1 MTITRTG
8 PRMIASNGV
17 TLCCDTFG
25 DASQHALVLIMGLGA
40 QMIVWDDDFCAALAA
55 RNLHVVRFDNRDIG
69 KSMHLN
75 TAGVPNT
82 MALMAK
88 AALGLKLNVPYT
100 LLDMARDT
108 AGLMDALGIKRAHVA
123 GASMGGGIAQ
133 EMAIHMPDRL
143 LTLTSIMSSTGD
155 PGLPPPTA
163 EAMSLLFA
171 PAPKDRAAY
180 LIQHAKTLR
189 TLRGPHFG
197 EDVVPDAERAA
208 RNFERGLNPSG
219 TARQFAAILASGNR
233 TPALTRVKTPT
244 LVIHGDAD
252 PLIRVA
258 GGRATAAAITGSKL
272 EILPGMGHTLPRP
285 LWPRIID
292 AMASHLL

>member
-1 MTITRTG
+1 MTVARTEA
-8 PRMIASNGV
+8 RMIASNSV

-25 DASQHALVLIMGLGA
+25 DPSHPALVLVMGLGA
-40 QMIVWDDDFCAALAA
+40 QMISWDEDFCAALAA
-55 RNLHVVRFDNRDIG
+55 HGLRVVRFDNRDIG
-69 KSMHLN
+69 KSTHLDA
-75 TAGVPNT
+75 AGVPNT

-88 AALGLKLNVPYT
+88 GALGLKLNVPYT

-108 AGLMDALGIKRAHVA
+108 AGLMDALGIQRAHVA

-133 EMAIHMPDRL
+133 EMAIHMPERL
-143 LTLTSIMSSTGD
+143 LTLMSIMSSTGD

-163 EAMSLLFA
+163 DALSLLFK
-171 PAPKDRAAY
+171 PAPKDREAY
-180 LIQHAKTLR
+180 LVHHAKMLR
-189 TLRGPHFG
+189 ILRGPHFG
-197 EDVVPDAERAA
+197 EDIVPDAERAA
-208 RNFERGLNPSG
+208 RNFERGLNPPG
-219 TARQFAAILASGNR
+219 VARQFAAILASGNR
-233 TPALTRVKTPT
+233 TPALTRITTPT

-258 GGRATAAAITGSKL
+258 GGRATAAAITGAKL

-292 AMASHLL
+292 VMANHCR

>member
-1 MTITRTG
+1 MPTNRTE
-8 PRMIASNGV
+8 PRMIASNGIS
-17 TLCCDTFG
+17 LCCDTFG
-25 DASQHALVLIMGLGA
+25 DPTHPALILIMGLGA
-40 QMIVWDDDFCAALAA
+40 QMIVWDEEFCAGVAA
-55 RNLHVVRFDNRDIG
+55 RGLHVIRFDNRDIG
-69 KSMHLN
+69 KSTRLDA
-75 TAGVPNT
+75 AGVPNT

-108 AGLMDALGIKRAHVA
+108 AGLMDALGIQRAHVA
-123 GASMGGGIAQ
+123 GASMCGGIAQ
-133 EMAIHMPDRL
+133 EMAIHMPGRL

-163 EAMSLLFA
+163 EALALLFT
-171 PAPKDRAAY
+171 PAPKGREAY
-180 LIQHAKTLR
+180 LLHHAKTLR

-197 EDVVPDAERAA
+197 EDIITDAARAA
-208 RNFERGLNPSG
+208 RNFDRGLNPPG
-219 TARQFAAILASGNR
+219 TARQLAATFASGNR

-258 GGRATAAAITGSKL
+258 GGRATAAAITGAKR

-292 AMASHLL
+292 AMAAHMV

>member
-1 MTITRTG
+1 MTVARTEA
-8 PRMIASNGV
+8 RMVTANGV
-17 TLCCDTFG
+17 TLCYDTFG
-25 DASQHALVLIMGLGA
+25 NATDPALVLIMGLAA
-40 QMIVWDDDFCAALAA
+40 QMISWDEDFCTALAG
-55 RNLHVVRFDNRDIG
+55 RGLHVIRFDNRDIG
-69 KSMHLN
+69 KSSRLD
-75 TAGVPNT
+75 ALGVPNT

-88 AALGLKLNVPYT
+88 AALGFKPQAPYT

-108 AGLMDALGIKRAHVA
+108 VGLMDALGIRQAHVA

-133 EMAIHMPDRL
+133 EMAINMPDRL

-163 EAMSLLFA
+163 EALVLLFA
-171 PAPKDRAAY
+171 PAPKEREAY
-180 LIQHAKTLR
+180 LAHHAKVLR

-197 EDVVPDAERAA
+197 EDTVSDRERAA
-208 RNFERGLNPSG
+208 RNIDRGLNPPG
-219 TARQFAAILASGNR
+219 VARQFAAIIASGNR
-233 TPALTRVKTPT
+233 TPALTRVTTAT

-258 GGRATAAAITGSKL
+258 GGRATAAAISGSKL
-272 EILPGMGHTLPRP
+272 EIMPGMGHTLPRA

-292 AMASHLL
+292 AIATHCS

>member
-1 MTITRTG
+1 MITTRTE

-25 DASQHALVLIMGLGA
+25 DASHPALILIMGLGA
-40 QMIVWDDDFCAALAA
+40 QMISWDEDFCAALAA
-55 RNLHVVRFDNRDIG
+55 RNLHVIRFDNRDIG
-69 KSMHLN
+69 KSTRLDA
-75 TAGVPNT
+75 AGVPNT

-88 AALGLKLNVPYT
+88 AAIGIKPKVPYT

-108 AGLMDALGIKRAHVA
+108 AGLMDSLGIQRAHVA

-155 PGLPPPTA
+155 PALPPPTA
-163 EAMSLLFA
+163 EALSLLFT
-171 PAPKDRAAY
+171 PAPKDREAY
-180 LIQHAKTLR
+180 LVHHAKTLR
-189 TLRGPHFG
+189 TLRGPHFS
-197 EDVVPDAERAA
+197 EDIVSDAERAA
-208 RNFERGLNPSG
+208 RNFDRGLSPTGS
-219 TARQFAAILASGNR
+219 ARQLAAIIASGNR
-233 TPALTRVKTPT
+233 TPALTRVTTPT

-258 GGRATAAAITGSKL
+258 GGRATARAITGSKL

-292 AMASHLL
+292 AIAAHTA